1 MYLCVC
7 VKYKIEKVNNV
18 CTHMGVYIHMCT
30 CIYVCVCVYIY
41 IYMYMYAYM
50 EEYYSATKKNETLPS
65 VTI

>member
-1 MYLCVC
+1 MYTYECIYTYVYMHICVC
-7 VKYKIEKVNNV
+7 V
-18 CTHMGVYIHMCT
+18 
-30 CIYVCVCVYIY
+30 CIYIY